1 MDKTLEKL
9 LFNPIRLK
17 IISFL
22 ISVEKANFKKLMEI
36 TDSSKGNVS
45 TQIKKLENE
54 GLIKINKTYFN
65 NYPLTLCKVTN
76 KGKKAFKVFFDNLT
90 SIKNNSLIC
99 LSLIVLNEFIFTYC
113 ESSNFIQSLGLD
125 CIIFNK
131 SFTLFLGLFS
141 DSIQFIYFLI
151 SSILSSV

>member
-65 NYPLTLCKVTN
+65 NYPLTLCKITN

-90 SIKNNSLIC
+90 SIKNNGLIC
-99 LSLIVLNEFIFTYC
+99 FGLIVLNKYVTTCF
-113 ESSNFIQSLGLD
+113 ESTNFIQFSGQD
-125 CIIFNK
+125 FTTFNK
-131 SFTLFLGLFS
+131 SFILFLGLMS
-141 DSIQFIYFLI
+141 DSIQFFYFLI
-151 SSILSSV
+151 SSICN

>member
-22 ISVEKANFKKLMEI
+22 ISVEKANFKKLIEI

-65 NYPLTLCKVTN
+65 NYPLTLCKITN
-76 KGKKAFKVFFDNLT
+76 KGKKAFEVFFDNLK
-90 SIKNNSLIC
+90 SIKNNGLIC
-99 LSLIVLNEFIFTYC
+99 LGLIVLNKYIISYC
-113 ESSNFIQSLGLD
+113 ESFSFIQSPGSD
-125 CIIFNK
+125 CIIFSK
-131 SFTLFLGLFS
+131 FFTLFLDLVS
-141 DSIQFIYFLI
+141 DFIPFVYFLI
-151 SSILSSV
+151 SSIYS

>member
-1 MDKTLEKL
+1 VDKNLEKL

-36 TDSSKGNVS
+36 TESSKGNVS

-65 NYPLTLCKVTN
+65 NYPLTLCKITN
-76 KGKKAFKVFFDNLT
+76 KGKKAFEVFFDNLK
-90 SIKNNSLIC
+90 SIKNNGLIC
-99 LSLIVLNEFIFTYC
+99 LGLIVLNKYIISYC
-113 ESSNFIQSLGLD
+113 ESFSFIQSPGSD

-131 SFTLFLGLFS
+131 FITLFFGLVS
-141 DSIQFIYFLI
+141 DFIPFVYFLI
-151 SSILSSV
+151 SPIYS

>member
-1 MDKTLEKL
+1 MDKNLEKL
-9 LFNPIRLK
+9 LFNPKRLK

-36 TDSSKGNVS
+36 AESSKGNVS

-65 NYPLTLCKVTN
+65 NYPLTLCKITN
-76 KGKKAFKVFFDNLT
+76 KGKKAFEVFFDNLK
-90 SIKNNSLIC
+90 SIKNNGLIC
-99 LSLIVLNEFIFTYC
+99 LGLIVLNKYIISYC
-113 ESSNFIQSLGLD
+113 ESFSFIQSPGSD

-131 SFTLFLGLFS
+131 FFTLFLDLVS
-141 DSIQFIYFLI
+141 DFIPFVYFLI
-151 SSILSSV
+151 SSIYS

>member
-36 TDSSKGNVS
+36 TDSSKGNIS

-54 GLIKINKTYFN
+54 GLIKITKTYFN
-65 NYPLTLCKVTN
+65 NYPLTLCKITN

-90 SIKNNSLIC
+90 SIKNSGLIC
-99 LSLIVLNEFIFTYC
+99 FCLIVLNKFIFNYC
-113 ESSNFIQSLGLD
+113 ESINFIQSPGQD
-125 CIIFNK
+125 CLISNK
-131 SFTLFLGLFS
+131 YFTLFFGLFL
-141 DSIQFIYFLI
+141 DSIQFFCLQI
-151 SSILSSV
+151 SSIYS

>member
-65 NYPLTLCKVTN
+65 NYPLTLCKITN
-76 KGKKAFKVFFDNLT
+76 KGKKAFEVFFDNLK
-90 SIKNNSLIC
+90 SIKNNGLIC
-99 LSLIVLNEFIFTYC
+99 VGLIVLNKYIISYC
-113 ESSNFIQSLGLD
+113 ESFSFIQSPQLD

-131 SFTLFLGLFS
+131 FYILFLDLVS
-141 DSIQFIYFLI
+141 DFIQFVYLLI
-151 SSILSSV
+151 SSIYS

>member
-1 MDKTLEKL
+1 MNKTLEKL

-45 TQIKKLENE
+45 IQIKKLENE

-65 NYPLTLCKVTN
+65 NYPLTFCKITN

-90 SIKNNSLIC
+90 SIKNNGLIC
-99 LSLIVLNEFIFTYC
+99 LGLIVLNKYVTACF
-113 ESSNFIQSLGLD
+113 ESTNFIQFSGQD
-125 CIIFNK
+125 CAIFNK
-131 SFTLFLGLFS
+131 PFTLFLGLMS

-151 SSILSSV
+151 SSILS

>member
-1 MDKTLEKL
+1 MDKGLEKL

-54 GLIKINKTYFN
+54 GRHSNNKAYNTRIEYHFKDGFIRASCQDWDAN
-65 NYPLTLCKVTN
+65 TTIPDGLVLTITSMELQKFLKKVYN
-76 KGKKAFKVFFDNLT
+76 P
-90 SIKNNSLIC
+90 
-99 LSLIVLNEFIFTYC
+99 
-113 ESSNFIQSLGLD
+113 
-125 CIIFNK
+125 
-131 SFTLFLGLFS
+131 
-141 DSIQFIYFLI
+141 
-151 SSILSSV
+151 

>member
-65 NYPLTLCKVTN
+65 NYPLTLCKITN

-90 SIKNNSLIC
+90 SIKNNGLIC
-99 LSLIVLNEFIFTYC
+99 FGLIVSNKYVITCF
-113 ESSNFIQSLGLD
+113 ESTNFIQFSGPD
-125 CIIFNK
+125 FTAFNK
-131 SFTLFLGLFS
+131 SFILFLGLMS
-141 DSIQFIYFLI
+141 DSIHFFYFLI
-151 SSILSSV
+151 SAICN

>member
-1 MDKTLEKL
+1 MDKNLEKL

-45 TQIKKLENE
+45 IQIKKLENE
-54 GLIKINKTYFN
+54 GLLKINKTYFN
-65 NYPLTLCKVTN
+65 NYPLTFCQITN
-76 KGKKAFKVFFDNLT
+76 KGKKAFKVFFDNLK
-90 SIKNNSLIC
+90 SIKNNGLIC
-99 LSLIVLNEFIFTYC
+99 SGLIVLNKYIISYC
-113 ESSNFIQSLGLD
+113 ESFNFIQSPVSE

-131 SFTLFLGLFS
+131 FLTLFLGLVLDFTP
-141 DSIQFIYFLI
+141 FVYFLVSLI
-151 SSILSSV
+151 CI

>member
-65 NYPLTLCKVTN
+65 NYPLTLCKITS

-90 SIKNNSLIC
+90 SIKNNGLIC
-99 LSLIVLNEFIFTYC
+99 FGLIVLNKNVITCF
-113 ESSNFIQSLGLD
+113 ESTNFVQFSGQDIT
-125 CIIFNK
+125 IFNK
-131 SFTLFLGLFS
+131 SVILFFGLVS
-141 DSIQFIYFLI
+141 DSIQFFYFLI
-151 SSILSSV
+151 SSICN

>member
-22 ISVEKANFKKLMEI
+22 ISVEKANFKKLIEI

-45 TQIKKLENE
+45 IQIKKLENE

-65 NYPLTLCKVTN
+65 NYPLTLCKITN
-76 KGKKAFKVFFDNLT
+76 KGKKAFKNFFDNLT
-90 SIKNNSLIC
+90 SIKKNGLIC
-99 LSLIVLNEFIFTYC
+99 LGLIVLNKFINFYH
-113 ESSNFIQSLGLD
+113 ESSNLIKFLESD
-125 CIIFNK
+125 CAIFNK
-131 SFTLFLGLFS
+131 SFTLFLGLMS
-141 DSIQFIYFLI
+141 DSVQFFYFLI
-151 SSILSSV
+151 SSICN

>member
-1 MDKTLEKL
+1 MDKNLEKL

-36 TDSSKGNVS
+36 TESSKGNVS

-65 NYPLTLCKVTN
+65 NYPLTLCKITN
-76 KGKKAFKVFFDNLT
+76 KGKKAFEVFFDNLK
-90 SIKNNSLIC
+90 SIKNNGLIC
-99 LSLIVLNEFIFTYC
+99 LGLIVLNKYIISNC
-113 ESSNFIQSLGLD
+113 ESFSFIQSPGSD
-125 CIIFNK
+125 FIIFNK
-131 SFTLFLGLFS
+131 FLTFFLGLVS
-141 DSIQFIYFLI
+141 DFIPFVYFLI
-151 SSILSSV
+151 STIYS

>member
-1 MDKTLEKL
+1 MDKNLEKL

-65 NYPLTLCKVTN
+65 NYPLTLCKITN
-76 KGKKAFKVFFDNLT
+76 KGKKAFKVFFDTLT
-90 SIKNNSLIC
+90 SIKNNGLIC
-99 LSLIVLNEFIFTYC
+99 FGLIVLNKYIISYC
-113 ESSNFIQSLGLD
+113 ESLVL
-125 CIIFNK
+125 FNPQDQIA
-131 SFTLFLGLFS
+131 L
-141 DSIQFIYFLI
+141 YLI
-151 SSILSSV
+151 SFHSIFRFGVRFYSVCLFPN

>member
-22 ISVEKANFKKLMEI
+22 ISVEKANFKKLIEI

-45 TQIKKLENE
+45 IQIKKLENE

-65 NYPLTLCKVTN
+65 NYPLTLCKITN

-90 SIKNNSLIC
+90 SIKNNGLIC
-99 LSLIVLNEFIFTYC
+99 FGLIVLNKYVTTCFETN
-113 ESSNFIQSLGLD
+113 NFIQFSGPD
-125 CIIFNK
+125 FTTFKK
-131 SFTLFLGLFS
+131 SFILFLGLMS
-141 DSIQFIYFLI
+141 DSIQFFYFLI
-151 SSILSSV
+151 SSIFN

>member
-1 MDKTLEKL
+1 MNKTLEKL

-22 ISVEKANFKKLMEI
+22 ISVEKANFKKLMEV

-45 TQIKKLENE
+45 IQIKKLENQ

-65 NYPLTLCKVTN
+65 NYPLTLCKITD

-90 SIKNNSLIC
+90 SIKNKGLIC
-99 LSLIVLNEFIFTYC
+99 LGFIVLNKYVTACFEGT
-113 ESSNFIQSLGLD
+113 NFFLLSGQD
-125 CIIFNK
+125 FAIFNK
-131 SFTLFLGLFS
+131 SFTLFLGLMSVSFH
-141 DSIQFIYFLI
+141 FFYFLI
-151 SSILSSV
+151 SSIYN

>member
-1 MDKTLEKL
+1 MDKNLEKL

-36 TDSSKGNVS
+36 TESSKGNVS

-65 NYPLTLCKVTN
+65 NYPLTLCKITN
-76 KGKKAFKVFFDNLT
+76 KGKKAFEVFFDNLK
-90 SIKNNSLIC
+90 SIKNNGLIC
-99 LSLIVLNEFIFTYC
+99 LGLIVLNKYIISYC
-113 ESSNFIQSLGLD
+113 ESFSFIQSPGSD

-131 SFTLFLGLFS
+131 FITPFLGMALDLIPF
-141 DSIQFIYFLI
+141 FYCLI
-151 SSILSSV
+151 SSICN

>member
-22 ISVEKANFKKLMEI
+22 ISVEKANFKKLTEI

-45 TQIKKLENE
+45 IQIKKLENE

-65 NYPLTLCKVTN
+65 NYPLTLCKITN
-76 KGKKAFKVFFDNLT
+76 KGKKAFQVFFDNLT
-90 SIKNNSLIC
+90 SIKNNGLIC
-99 LSLIVLNEFIFTYC
+99 LAFIVLNKYVTACFENTNLIFL
-113 ESSNFIQSLGLD
+113 SGQD
-125 CIIFNK
+125 CAKFNK
-131 SFTLFLGLFS
+131 FFTLFLGLMS
-141 DSIQFIYFLI
+141 DSVQFFYFLI
-151 SSILSSV
+151 SSICN

>member
-1 MDKTLEKL
+1 MDKGLEKL

-54 GLIKINKTYFN
+54 GLIKIYKTYFN
-65 NYPLTLCKVTN
+65 NYPLTFCKITN

-90 SIKNNSLIC
+90 SIKNNGLIC
-99 LSLIVLNEFIFTYC
+99 FGLIVLNKYVISCFESTNFVQFSGQDFTT
-113 ESSNFIQSLGLD
+113 
-125 CIIFNK
+125 FNK

-141 DSIQFIYFLI
+141 DSIQFIYLLI
-151 SSILSSV
+151 SSILS